1 MAFAILSRRTV
12 SPPPEINP
20 PPAIAT
26 PPVIAPLAPEQAQ
39 KVRAGFAGRRQ
50 KAAKRVLSAVAELRA
65 AIADLAASRDT
76 IFAAGAGYARKMPQ
90 APEPYLRT
98 LEHNAKAIIAGGE

>member
-12 SPPPEINP
+12 SPLPEFNP
-20 PPAIAT
+20 PPAKRA
-26 PPVIAPLAPEQAQ
+26 PPAIQPLAPEQAE

-65 AIADLAASRDT
+65 AIADLAASRET
-76 IFAAGAGYARKMPQ
+76 IYAGGAGRARKMPQ
-90 APEPYLRT
+90 APEPFLRT